1 MPPNE
6 DRYIVVRE
14 FMTRGLGL
22 AGLPLLVYAR
32 IYGFCRSGGTC
43 FESKKSM
50 SDLLCVDERSIYRA
64 IKTLKELGL
73 ITEVGTHST
82 PGGHETKEY
91 AVSWDAISM
100 ARLESRNPDETP
112 SPDNL
117 SGDIPSFKT
126 AAKPDRMPPHG
137 MAGCHPISKRENKNY

>member
-32 IYGFCRSGGTC
+32 IYGFCSGGGTC

-50 SDLLCVDERSIYRA
+50 SDLLCVDERSVYRA

-73 ITEVGTHST
+73 IMEVGTHST

-91 AVSWDAISM
+91 AVNWNAVSM
-100 ARLESRNPDETP
+100 TRAQSLNPDETP
-112 SPDNL
+112 PTGNA

-126 AAKPDRMPPHG
+126 AAKPDHMPSHG

>member
-32 IYGFCRSGGTC
+32 IYGFCSGGGTC

-50 SDLLCVDERSIYRA
+50 SELLRVDERSVYRA
-64 IKTLKELGL
+64 IKTLKALGL
-73 ITEVGTHST
+73 IEEVGTHST
-82 PGGHETKEY
+82 PGGHETKAY
-91 AVSWDAISM
+91 AVSWDAISR
-100 ARLESRNPDETP
+100 ARSQAANPDESP
-112 SPDNL
+112 SSDDP
-117 SGDIPSFKT
+117 SGDIVPSKT
-126 AAKPDRMPPHG
+126 AAKPDLVPPRG
-137 MAGCHPISKRENKNY
+137 MTGCHPIPKRENKNY